1 MERDT
6 NTYKKLFPIL
16 SMVLRQPESI
26 LTWFLAF
33 LLSIMTAA
41 STEIT
46 DLDWLFF
53 NFKSWHWLL
62 YGALLQLALLVSAIR
77 NPKSLLK
84 IHSRSLNTELDS
96 KKIRNPLS
104 REQFMEA
111 MNYHDNMQEFVAS
124 LNISGAMRSSLNSTL
139 TDISNWVRYMHDL
152 ALKID
157 SFEANDLI
165 KQDLIRLP
173 GQIRE
178 VENQLAEEEDE
189 TLRNDLEARRER
201 LQLQH
206 ENLKETERVARRAKI
221 SLQNTRVSLA
231 TIYAQMAR
239 LGTLKSIDGSRANR
253 LREEIREEVNA
264 LNDVLLTLDE
274 VRSADVSIATSQR
287 INS

>member
-1 MERDT
+1 
-6 NTYKKLFPIL
+6 
-16 SMVLRQPESI
+16 MVLRQPESI
-26 LTWFLAF
+26 LTWLLAT
-33 LLSIMTAA
+33 LLSIMTAS
-41 STEIT
+41 STQIT
-46 DLDWLFF
+46 NLDWLPF
-53 NFKSWHWLL
+53 NFESWHWLL

-84 IHSRSLNTELDS
+84 IQAHSLNTELDPE
-96 KKIRNPLS
+96 KIRNPLS

-139 TDISNWVRYMHDL
+139 SDISDWVRYMHDL

-165 KQDLIRLP
+165 KQDLLRLP

-178 VENQLAEEEDE
+178 VENHLAEEEDD
-189 TLRNDLEARRER
+189 TLRKDLEARRER
-201 LQLQH
+201 LQIQH

-264 LNDVLLTLDE
+264 LNDVLSTLDE
-274 VRSADVSIATSQR
+274 VRSADLSIATSHR
-287 INS
+287 SNS